1 VVTVKDSTTG
11 QSTSTLIPINLTGS
25 PGDTT
30 LNSLTASLNSVP
42 GLTATDA
49 GGTLSIA
56 ANSNQTITFSQD
68 SSGVLA
74 SLGVNTFFTGTNSS
88 NIAVNSQLVSQPQ
101 MVAAAQNGE
110 PNDNQTALA
119 LASLSSQPIASL
131 NGASLDDT
139 YQNMI
144 TGVATQVNTASSN
157 ATAAQAVQS
166 TLQAQ
171 RDSLSGVSLDEEA
184 INLMKQQEAY
194 QGAARLINVV
204 NQLMQTIIGLVQ

>member
-1 VVTVKDSTTG
+1 MVTVKDSTTG
-11 QSTSTLIPINLTGS
+11 QSTSTLIPVNLTGS
-25 PGDTT
+25 PSDTT
-30 LNSLTASLNSVP
+30 LDSLTASLNSVP

-56 ANSNQTITFSQD
+56 AASNQQITFSQD

-74 SLGVNTFFTGTNSS
+74 TLGVNTFFTGTNSS
-88 NIAVNSQLVSQPQ
+88 NIAINSQLVSQPQ

-119 LASLSSQPIASL
+119 IASLSSQPIASL

-144 TGVATQVNTASSN
+144 TGIATQANTA
-157 ATAAQAVQS
+157 QC
-166 TLQAQ
+166 Q
-171 RDSLSGVSLDEEA
+171 RNGGSGGSEHIA
-184 INLMKQQEAY
+184 
-194 QGAARLINVV
+194 GAARFSKRREPR
-204 NQLMQTIIGLVQ
+204 